1 MLTTHVSLPRAARAR
16 GLVALLALVVA
27 WWAPGFAPAARAQGF
42 GNFFVQNASGELF
55 TREADGRIQALVR
68 IQVDPTWH
76 LYHSDLGHPKAIGKT
91 TLVTF
96 EAPGVSWS
104 EPVFPTP
111 HLYEQGEDVFIAGH
125 EGLVEIRALGTLE
138 EGASLPSADEIEVTV
153 AGQTCDPNMCTDYE
167 ETLTSE
173 GPGEDAW
180 FEGFAEALAVDQAA
194 EFAALIAEEY
204 PEYAAANGIGQQASP
219 GAGADVEGGAVA
231 EGAGDSNDAS
241 PGAAGGTGQKPEV
254 SVASDGSPGDGSG
267 GGTGLLAF
275 LWQAVFWGFFTL
287 LMPCTYPMI
296 PITISFF
303 TKQADAR
310 GGSVLPLS
318 LTYGAGIVSMFVLI
332 GLLVGAPII
341 AFATHPVT
349 NLVIGLAFLFFAL
362 VLFGAIN
369 LQPPQK
375 LNQMAGKASM
385 KGGYQGV
392 FLMGFLLVI
401 TSFTCTAPF
410 VGSLLGSA
418 ASGGGSF
425 LDNAPRVIMGMATF
439 GATIAIPFV
448 VLSLVPGKLAAIPK
462 AGEWMNTLKVTLGF
476 VEVAAALK
484 FISNADLVWG
494 WNVLSRELFLLL
506 WAGIFAAAAL
516 YLFGIIRLKS
526 SGGEVSPM
534 QLSFGLG
541 LLMLALYCAYG
552 AQGRRMDP
560 VMTAIIPPYSH
571 DYVGGIARG
580 PQSGPKLEGHEI
592 FKDDFDGAVAAA
604 IEDDKLLLLNF
615 TGFS

>member
-1 MLTTHVSLPRAARAR
+1 M
-16 GLVALLALVVA
+16 
-27 WWAPGFAPAARAQGF
+27 
-42 GNFFVQNASGELF
+42 
-55 TREADGRIQALVR
+55 
-68 IQVDPTWH
+68 
-76 LYHSDLGHPKAIGKT
+76 
-91 TLVTF
+91 
-96 EAPGVSWS
+96 
-104 EPVFPTP
+104 
-111 HLYEQGEDVFIAGH
+111 
-125 EGLVEIRALGTLE
+125 
-138 EGASLPSADEIEVTV
+138 
-153 AGQTCDPNMCTDYE
+153 
-167 ETLTSE
+167 
-173 GPGEDAW
+173 
-180 FEGFAEALAVDQAA
+180 AVDQAA
-194 EFAALIAEEY
+194 QLAALIAEEY
-204 PEYAAANGIGQQASP
+204 PEYAAANGIGQGESGTEGNTREA
-219 GAGADVEGGAVA
+219 VEGEAR
-231 EGAGDSNDAS
+231 ESAGI
-241 PGAAGGTGQKPEV
+241 E
-254 SVASDGSPGDGSG
+254 SDG
-267 GGTGLLAF
+267 
-275 LWQAVFWGFFTL
+275 FWGFFTL

-375 LNQMAGKASM
+375 LNQMAGQASM

-425 LDNAPRVIMGMATF
+425 LSNAPRVVMGMATF

-448 VLSLVPGKLAAIPK
+448 VLSLVPGKLAAMPK

-494 WNVLSRELFLLL
+494 WNILSRELFLLL
-506 WAGIFAAAAL
+506 WAGIFVAAAL

-526 SGGEVSPM
+526 GGGEVSPM

-541 LLMLALYCAYG
+541 LLMLGLYCAYG

-571 DYVGGIARG
+571 EYVGPSGVVRG
-580 PQSGPKLEGHEI
+580 GSKLKGHEI
-592 FKDDFDGAVAAA
+592 IKDDFDGAVALA
-604 IEDDKLLLLNF
+604 IEGEKLLLLNF
-615 TGFS
+615 TGFA

>member
-1 MLTTHVSLPRAARAR
+1 MLTTTVSSARALTPR
-16 GLVALLALVVA
+16 GLLALVALICA
-27 WWAPGFAPAARAQGF
+27 WCAPGFAPAAQAQGF
-42 GNFFVQNASGELF
+42 GNFFVQNATGEF
-55 TREADGRIQALVR
+55 YTREDDGQVQALIR

-76 LYHSDLGHPKAIGKT
+76 LYHTELGHPEAIAKPT
-91 TLVTF
+91 VVTF
-96 EAPGVSWS
+96 SAPGVTWS
-104 EPVFPTP
+104 EPVFPKP
-111 HLYEQGEDVFIAGH
+111 HLYEQSEGVFIAGH
-125 EGLVEIRALGTLE
+125 EGVVVVRAIGTLE
-138 EGASLPSADEIEVTV
+138 DGAAFPLDEEIEVTV

-167 ETLTSE
+167 ETLTSD
-173 GPGEDAW
+173 GPGDDEW
-180 FEGFAEALAVDQAA
+180 FEGFDEAMAVDQAA
-194 EFAALIAEEY
+194 QLAALIAEEY
-204 PEYAAANGIGQQASP
+204 PEYAAANGIGQGESGTEGNTREAAEGEAPESAGIESEGSELAP
-219 GAGADVEGGAVA
+219 AGA
-231 EGAGDSNDAS
+231 S
-241 PGAAGGTGQKPEV
+241 AGG
-254 SVASDGSPGDGSG
+254 GDSG
-267 GGTGLLAF
+267 GGTGLMAF

-375 LNQMAGKASM
+375 LNQMAGQASM
-385 KGGYQGV
+385 KGGYRGV

-425 LDNAPRVIMGMATF
+425 LDNAPRVVMGMATF

-448 VLSLVPGKLAAIPK
+448 VLSLVPGKLAAMPK

-494 WNVLSRELFLLL
+494 WNILSRELFLLL

-526 SGGEVSPM
+526 GGGEVSPL

-541 LLMLALYCAYG
+541 LLMLALYCVYG

-571 DYVGGIARG
+571 EYVGPYAKG
-580 PQSGPKLEGHEI
+580 PDAPKSKGHEI

-604 IEDDKLLLLNF
+604 LEDEKLLLLNF
-615 TGFS
+615 TGFA

>member
-1 MLTTHVSLPRAARAR
+1 MLTTTVSPTRALSAR
-16 GLVALLALVVA
+16 GLLALVALVCA
-27 WWAPGFAPAARAQGF
+27 WCAPGFAPTAQAQGF
-42 GNFFVQNASGELF
+42 GNFFVQNAAGEF
-55 TREADGRIQALVR
+55 YTREDDGQVQALIR
-68 IQVDPTWH
+68 IEVDPTWH
-76 LYHSDLGHPKAIGKT
+76 LYHTELGHPEAIAKPT
-91 TLVTF
+91 IVTF
-96 EAPGVSWS
+96 SAPGVTWS
-104 EPVFPTP
+104 EPVFPKP
-111 HLYEQGEDVFIAGH
+111 HLYEQSEGVFIAGH
-125 EGLVEIRALGTLE
+125 EGVVLVRAIGTLE
-138 EGASLPSADEIEVTV
+138 DGAAFPLDEEIEVTV

-173 GPGEDAW
+173 GPGDDEW
-180 FEGFAEALAVDQAA
+180 FEGFEEALAVDQDAQL
-194 EFAALIAEEY
+194 AALIAEEY
-204 PEYAAANGIGQQASP
+204 PEYAAANGIGQGESEAE
-219 GAGADVEGGAVA
+219 GNAREAVEGSVPDD
-231 EGAGDSNDAS
+231 EGPGLAPGGSIVSAGGESGGDS
-241 PGAAGGTGQKPEV
+241 E
-254 SVASDGSPGDGSG
+254 
-267 GGTGLLAF
+267 GGTGLMAF

-318 LTYGAGIVSMFVLI
+318 LTYGAGIVTMFVLI

-375 LNQMAGKASM
+375 LNQMAGQASM
-385 KGGYQGV
+385 KGGYKGV

-425 LDNAPRVIMGMATF
+425 LDNAPRVVMGMATF

-448 VLSLVPGKLAAIPK
+448 VLSLVPGKLASMPK

-494 WNVLSRELFLLL
+494 WNILSRELFLLL
-506 WAGIFAAAAL
+506 WAGIFVAAAL

-526 SGGEVSPM
+526 GGGEVSPM

-541 LLMLALYCAYG
+541 LLLLGLYCAYG

-571 DYVGGIARG
+571 DYVGVVSDARG
-580 PQSGPKLEGHEI
+580 GAKSKGHEVI
-592 FKDDFDGAVAAA
+592 KDDFDGAVAAA
-604 IEDDKLLLLNF
+604 LEDNKLLLLNF

>member
-1 MLTTHVSLPRAARAR
+1 MLTTTDSSARASTSR
-16 GLVALLALVVA
+16 GLLALVALICA
-27 WWAPGFAPAARAQGF
+27 WCAPGFGPIAQAQGF
-42 GNFFVQNASGELF
+42 GNFFVQNAVGELY
-55 TREADGRIQALVR
+55 TREDKGQLQALIR
-68 IQVDPTWH
+68 IEVDPTWH
-76 LYHSDLGHPKAIGKT
+76 LYHTELGHPDAIAKPT
-91 TLVTF
+91 VVTF
-96 EAPGVSWS
+96 NAPGVAWS
-104 EPVFPTP
+104 DPVFPKP
-111 HLYEQGEDVFIAGH
+111 HLYEQSEGVFIAGH
-125 EGLVEIRALGTLE
+125 EGLVVVRAIGTLE
-138 EGASLPSADEIEVTV
+138 DGADFPADEEIKVTV

-167 ETLTSE
+167 ETLTSSGSGDE
-173 GPGEDAW
+173 GW
-180 FEGFAEALAVDQAA
+180 FEGFEAAMAVDQAA
-194 EFAALIAEEY
+194 QLGALIAEEY
-204 PEYAAANGIGQQASP
+204 PEYAAAKGIGPVDFKGGPSP
-219 GAGADVEGGAVA
+219 EEPILGAVGAVGSELAPDREGEGGAQLA
-231 EGAGDSNDAS
+231 PAGEG
-241 PGAAGGTGQKPEV
+241 E
-254 SVASDGSPGDGSG
+254 G
-267 GGTGLLAF
+267 GGDPEGGPGLMAF

-362 VLFGAIN
+362 VLFGAIH

-375 LNQMAGKASM
+375 LNQMAGQASM
-385 KGGYQGV
+385 KGGYRGV

-448 VLSLVPGKLAAIPK
+448 VLSLVPGKLASMPK

-494 WNVLSRELFLLL
+494 WNILSRELFLLL

-526 SGGEVSPM
+526 GGGEVSPL

-571 DYVGGIARG
+571 DYVGPAIAG
-580 PQSGPKLEGHEI
+580 GATKKSKGHEI
-592 FKDDFDGAVAAA
+592 VKDDFDGAVAVALKD
-604 IEDDKLLLLNF
+604 EKLLLLNF